1 MYDNRGNNRFGGGRG
16 FRRPSFGKR
25 DFSDRQM
32 HQATCSKCGADCQLP
47 FRPTGE
53 RPVYCDNCFKNN
65 RSSDYNRQNDRNDRG
80 KYNNFENKNENKSG
94 VFDEQLKKQFETL
107 NWKLDKILKI
117 ISPVTKPSAVLEEK
131 IEKKVLVFKPK
142 KPLLSPKKVKSKVK
156 KTAIIEV

>member
-32 HQATCSKCGADCQLP
+32 HQATCSKCGADCELP

-53 RPVYCDNCFKNN
+53 RPVFCSKCFENN
-65 RSSDYNRQNDRNDRG
+65 RHSDSRRFEEKNTGNR
-80 KYNNFENKNENKSG
+80 YNNYENKNENRSENNN
-94 VFDEQLKKQFETL
+94 EQLKKQFETL

-117 ISPVTKPSAVLEEK
+117 ISPVVTPVVTPEEK

-142 KPLLSPKKVKSKVK
+142 KLAKSNKKVKSA
-156 KTAIIEV
+156 KT